1 MGWFSKKTS
10 EAKVQ
15 GSESGRLA
23 RELINGEFMLT
34 PFYGD
39 GKFSHPDGFYQDPY
53 VVGFLHGYLVAM
65 ADICSAKRGKHWTQQ
80 EATEFMLSAMEEAVG
95 SKNLREFIGEPR
107 RCQSIKE
114 YKDAYFAANTL
125 LKALFATSSIVLEK
139 NSLIFE
145 ANKLIEKRKKF
156 LEEMFPN
163 PRKGDLLG
171 WAVKEI
177 SITEHIKSTYLFG

>member
-1 MGWFSKKTS
+1 
-10 EAKVQ
+10 
-15 GSESGRLA
+15 
-23 RELINGEFMLT
+23 
-34 PFYGD
+34 
-39 GKFSHPDGFYQDPY
+39 
-53 VVGFLHGYLVAM
+53 
-65 ADICSAKRGKHWTQQ
+65 
-80 EATEFMLSAMEEAVG
+80 MLSAMEEAVG

-163 PRKGDLLG
+163 SRKGDLLG

-177 SITEHIKSTYLFG
+177 SITEHIKSTYLFD